1 MDFVSTHLNQACA
14 ASRKRTRRMDN
25 GSVCIPFSR
34 FSSPK
39 VSPGGSWRTWSVV
52 WGGLIYDA
60 VRISALFPQRMWRH
74 FAFSYPLPLKKKQ
87 ESSFL
92 VLVVVVALSIG
103 NGKVCP
109 GPTKKKKAAP
119 AQGRI
124 PGGERHCRKLLP
136 RSLFCDHC
144 VIFTFTTSSGKLRT
158 RERARSRFCSRESL
172 LHFRTA
178 GSFHQSGMALGGR
191 NDFASVVKGFDGVE
205 TNRANEPLSVVTI
218 PFFQL

>member
-1 MDFVSTHLNQACA
+1 MA
-14 ASRKRTRRMDN
+14 ALCLQLPS
-25 GSVCIPFSR
+25 
-34 FSSPK
+34 
-39 VSPGGSWRTWSVV
+39 
-52 WGGLIYDA
+52 
-60 VRISALFPQRMWRH
+60 
-74 FAFSYPLPLKKKQ
+74 PLKKKSRNHLFPF
-87 ESSFL
+87 SSSSSPSLLTTEKF
-92 VLVVVVALSIG
+92 VLDQQ
-103 NGKVCP
+103 
-109 GPTKKKKAAP
+109 KKKAAP

-218 PFFQL
+218 PFFQH